1 MKIIQ
6 TLSEYIEDETQDASK
21 YAKMALEWKDKNRGL
36 ADVFFTLSQEEMKH
50 MTMLHGEVVKLIE
63 EHQKTKGE
71 PPADML
77 AVYEYLHKRQIEHAA
92 EVKQLQAMYREG

>member
-6 TLSEYIEDETQDASK
+6 KLSEYIEDEIGDARK
-21 YAKMALEWKDKNRGL
+21 YAKMALEWKDQNRSL
-36 ADVFFTLSQEEMKH
+36 ADTFFTLSQEEMKH

-63 EHQKTKGE
+63 EHRKTKGE

-77 AVYEYLHKRQIEHAA
+77 AVYDYLHKKQIEHAA

>member
-6 TLSEYIEDETQDASK
+6 TLSEYIEEEISDSCK
-21 YAKMALEWKDKNRGL
+21 YAKMALEWKDKRRQM

-50 MTMLHGEVVKLIE
+50 MQMLHGEVVKLIE
-63 EHQKTKGE
+63 EYRRDHGE

-77 AVYEYLHKRQIEHAA
+77 AVYDYLHKKQIEHAEEA
-92 EVKQLQAMYREG
+92 KRYQAMYREG